1 MVIST
6 GKRQQKNA
14 YLLFFLALISIV
26 LLSLLAITMG
36 PANITP
42 GQTATIILDGILGR
56 GAYAGRNYSQAQF
69 YIVWNLR
76 LPRIL
81 SALIAG
87 AVLSVSGVVFQSVF
101 RNPMADPYVLGISS
115 GASFGVALAIL
126 AGMMP
131 TWAGSWGLPCSAW
144 IGAMATALLIFLLS
158 GRSGWS
164 QTTLLLTGV
173 ALNYL
178 LSALMTLLM
187 YLNHEQLDQVLF
199 WTLGSFGTSDWTK
212 LIVMLL
218 SGLITTVPLL
228 FMHRELDLLLLDE
241 TSAIS
246 SGLSIRFWRI
256 MLLVIATAAVATVV
270 AFCGVIGFIGLMA
283 PHLVRIIIGPKHKRL
298 LPCSLVVGALLM
310 LLADTLSRT
319 VMGSTELPVG
329 VVTSIAG
336 APLFIILLRNSLRR
350 KSR

>member
-1 MVIST
+1 MTDTT
-6 GKRQQKNA
+6 GARQSRQA
-14 YLLFFLALISIV
+14 YILFTSVLVMIFLLA
-26 LLSLLAITMG
+26 LLAIMMG
-36 PANITP
+36 PADISP
-42 GQTATIILDGILGR
+42 GQTISIIHEGIW
-56 GAYAGRNYSQAQF
+56 GRNGSPDSPYSQAQF

-87 AVLSVSGVVFQSVF
+87 AVLAASGVVFQSVF

-115 GASFGVALAIL
+115 GASFGVALALL

-144 IGAMATALLIFLLS
+144 IGAMATAFLIFLIS

-164 QTTLLLTGV
+164 QSTLLLTGV

-187 YLNHEQLDQVLF
+187 YLNHEQLDQVIF
-199 WTLGSFGTSDWTK
+199 WTLGSFGSSDWTK
-212 LIVMLL
+212 LTVMLVSTL
-218 SGLITTVPLL
+218 LTTVPLL
-228 FMHRELDLLLLDE
+228 LTHRELDLLLLDE

-246 SGLSIRFWRI
+246 TGLSIRFWRLI
-256 MLLVIATAAVATVV
+256 LLMIATAAVASVV
-270 AFCGVIGFIGLMA
+270 AFCGVIGFVGLMA
-283 PHLVRIIIGPKHKRL
+283 PHLVRMMIGPKHKRL
-298 LPCSLVVGALLM
+298 LPCSMAVGALLM

-319 VMGSTELPVG
+319 VMGTTELPVG

-336 APLFIILLRNSLRR
+336 APLFIILLKNSLRR
-350 KSR
+350 RSR